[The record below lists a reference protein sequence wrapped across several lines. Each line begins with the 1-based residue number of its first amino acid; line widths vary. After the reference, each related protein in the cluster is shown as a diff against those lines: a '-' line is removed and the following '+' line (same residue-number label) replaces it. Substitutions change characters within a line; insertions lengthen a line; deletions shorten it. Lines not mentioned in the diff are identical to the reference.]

1 MSTEK
6 KTGDASAPSSKA
18 TEPIKIEKKPSPPA
32 GHTAE
37 VNQYLA
43 AYIMGVANRLATG
56 ASNHYRKR
64 FNIGMSEWRTM
75 IAIGS
80 STHRIVR
87 EVAEMADL
95 DNAAASKSLKLL
107 EARGLVAIEQTNR
120 RGRAA
125 IASLTP
131 EGKEVYKKLKA
142 SAKKRQIRLI
152 DGFEPQDVQLLW
164 SLLKKIEAQ
173 IPLMNAND

>member
-1 MSTEK
+1 MGTTK
-6 KTGDASAPSSKA
+6 KT
-18 TEPIKIEKKPSPPA
+18 SPPA
-32 GHTAE
+32 GHAAD

-64 FNIGMSEWRTM
+64 YNMGMSEWRTM
-75 IAIGS
+75 MAIGA
-80 STHRIVR
+80 STDRIVR

-107 EARGLVAIEQTNR
+107 QSRGLVAIEQTSR
-120 RGRAA
+120 RGRAS

-131 EGKEVYKKLKA
+131 EGKVLYKNLKA
-142 SAKKRQIRLI
+142 EAKKRQIRLL
-152 DGFEPQDVQLLW
+152 DGFDPGDVEQLW
-164 SLLKKIEAQ
+164 SLLKRIERQ
-173 IPLMNAND
+173 VPNMNADV